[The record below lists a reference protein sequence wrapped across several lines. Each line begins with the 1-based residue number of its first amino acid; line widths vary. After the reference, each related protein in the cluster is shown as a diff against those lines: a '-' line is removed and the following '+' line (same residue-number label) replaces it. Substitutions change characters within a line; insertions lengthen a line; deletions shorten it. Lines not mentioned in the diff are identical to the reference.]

1 MCVATCV
8 RPHCAWCVRVAHKS
22 RTPGRYVCKCE
33 SDAVC
38 ASLARV
44 RQDLTDVHA
53 RLGAEERE
61 QRAREVELSS
71 AQIALQSE
79 RNKAQDVASELESTK
94 ARMHAIRVQIGES
107 QSVAVHEERAL
118 HTAESELKQVRLQRD
133 ELAASAAR
141 VRQDIDEQRI
151 CLSEEAALFA
161 RQRSALAELR
171 HERNAPSTGRRP
183 ASDPSIRSAE
193 EASAQRHGATN
204 RGEVD
209 DPADTIML
217 GAEIERLSAEKAE
230 EERRCL
236 EQRDVLR
243 RLSMLV
249 GALRNGAADTRAHLS
264 AIRQVIPIAA
274 AYPSP
279 AAADPD
285 DAASPHLAATLK
297 PLIDAL
303 LSSLE
308 LRAHASAHSAAGAG
322 AEPAA
327 ALARNPA
334 MGSSP
339 PRRPP
344 AHAAMPAAAHEAQ
357 VRNAPVN

>member
-1 MCVATCV
+1 M
-8 RPHCAWCVRVAHKS
+8 RPHGAWCVRVAHKS

-171 HERNAPSTGRRP
+171 HERNAPSRRP
-183 ASDPSIRSAE
+183 ASDPSILSAE
-193 EASAQRHGATN
+193 EASAQRHAATN

-274 AYPSP
+274 AHPFP

-285 DAASPHLAATLK
+285 DAALPHLAATLK

>member
-1 MCVATCV
+1 
-8 RPHCAWCVRVAHKS
+8 
-22 RTPGRYVCKCE
+22 
-33 SDAVC
+33 
-38 ASLARV
+38 
-44 RQDLTDVHA
+44 
-53 RLGAEERE
+53 
-61 QRAREVELSS
+61 
-71 AQIALQSE
+71 
-79 RNKAQDVASELESTK
+79 
-94 ARMHAIRVQIGES
+94 
-107 QSVAVHEERAL
+107 
-118 HTAESELKQVRLQRD
+118 
-133 ELAASAAR
+133 
-141 VRQDIDEQRI
+141 
-151 CLSEEAALFA
+151 
-161 RQRSALAELR
+161 
-171 HERNAPSTGRRP
+171 
-183 ASDPSIRSAE
+183 
-193 EASAQRHGATN
+193 
-204 RGEVD
+204 
-209 DPADTIML
+209 ML

-274 AYPSP
+274 AHPFP

-285 DAASPHLAATLK
+285 DAALPHLAATLK